1 MSVERLETPAGRIA
15 SWEVTALWVL
25 SALFLARV
33 VGQMLVHFLHVGFLP
48 PMPEWYSG
56 LMPYPY
62 LLPSQFLILAF
73 MAKVNWDVSRRRGF
87 FMTPHPRLGQALFV
101 FCLLYAGVMV
111 VRYFVSGQLHPERRF
126 WPPGSIPIVFH
137 FVLAG
142 YLYVMSRLARK
153 PAEA

>member
-1 MSVERLETPAGRIA
+1 MATQTTPRPQ
-15 SWEVTALWVL
+15 TAPAAILWTL

-33 VGQMLVHFLHVGFLP
+33 LGQIGVAFFGVAFLP

-56 LMPYPY
+56 LLPYHL
-62 LLPSQFLILAF
+62 LLPSQVGILAL
-73 MAKVNWDVSRRRGF
+73 MLWINRGVATGTGF
-87 FMTPHPRLGQALFV
+87 FSRPRPRFGRFLLGFA
-101 FCLLYAGVMV
+101 LLYATVMV

-142 YLYVMSRLARK
+142 YLYVLSRLARGK
-153 PAEA
+153 AA